1 MTTTESR
8 GRGRSLGVLIFGTAI
23 GLAACTGTSS
33 GATQA
38 ASQAAVASQAP
49 VASPAATAS
58 ASAAASAAPVASS
71 SESPSASP
79 AASAAAS
86 AAPASNGPTAVPTA
100 IDPCQVITSQEAG
113 SLTGASFGA
122 GKSST
127 LSGNAKMCTYG
138 ANTKNVFEVIVA
150 IAPDVATAKQA
161 EASAQADLEANASQL
176 QQGMTIT
183 KLPNFAPNTDAVLM
197 ELKPNALGISGRS
210 MLLLR
215 GTSFAAFDDLAL
227 GGSAPSA
234 DAMKAEAMKV
244 LDKLP

>member
-1 MTTTESR
+1 MSPTANPVSR
-8 GRGRSLGVLIFGTAI
+8 RWPLALVLVSAV
-23 GLAACTGTSS
+23 GLSACTATST
-33 GATQA
+33 ATQA
-38 ASQAAVASQAP
+38 GTAAPASPTEASTPASAPASLAAVASSAP
-49 VASPAATAS
+49 SAAPSESQSGAPS
-58 ASAAASAAPVASS
+58 ASVEASAAP
-71 SESPSASP
+71 SASE
-79 AASAAAS
+79 AS
-86 AAPASNGPTAVPTA
+86 AVPTA
-100 IDPCQVITSQEAG
+100 IDPCQLITGQEAS
-113 SLTGASFGA
+113 SLTGATFGA

-150 IAPDVATAKQA
+150 IAPDVATAKKA
-161 EASAQADLEANASQL
+161 EASAEADLQANASQI

-197 ELKPNALGISGRS
+197 ELKPNSLGISGRS

-244 LDKLP
+244 LAQLP